1 MKPGREPAQ
10 PVAGPAAMKT
20 ARAKPGS
27 MPHVQTRIE
36 RVRESANR
44 FAAAQPKTPA
54 RPGSQPPRPELLPA
68 KMRGIAAQARP
79 ASTPR
84 VARSAFLPERRSR
97 ALQRAEEVACMTC
110 VVAPT
115 RRSYPV
121 KDASD
126 VRTELVELEAM
137 VSKDIQF
144 LSSQQDHVCRD
155 VLHTGAPDST
165 ALTEELRAMSN
176 SAPETIKEI
185 VFTAHGSPGRNGKIG
200 MGYDQEDKPD
210 YRVNAAELVEILKSL
225 GIEALLGHQL
235 HFYFRCCNS
244 AYANIDC
251 QKKIAKDAK
260 DAILDQSFIAGF
272 HKLMEQLGCKHLKVT
287 GFRGYYFPAVKKP
300 ELSTDDGKTKRPI
313 AEGTVTIDEHKNV
326 VISSDIWKLKST
338 QKLNDK
344 L

>member
-1 MKPGREPAQ
+1 
-10 PVAGPAAMKT
+10 MKT

-27 MPHVQTRIE
+27 MPHVQARIE
-36 RVRESANR
+36 RVREIANR
-44 FAAAQPKTPA
+44 VAAAQPKTPA
-54 RPGSQPPRPELLPA
+54 RPASQPPRPELLPA
-68 KMRGIAAQARP
+68 KMRGAAAQARP
-79 ASTPR
+79 ASTPAGTPLGGR
-84 VARSAFLPERRSR
+84 PAFLPERRSR
-97 ALQRAEEVACMTC
+97 ALQRAEEVARMTC

-137 VSKDIQF
+137 VGKDIQF

-155 VLHTGAPDST
+155 VLHTGAPGNA
-165 ALTEELRAMSN
+165 ALAAQLRAMSD

-200 MGYDQEDKPD
+200 MGYDQDGKPD

-225 GIEALLGHQL
+225 DIKALFEHRL

-272 HKLMEQLGCKHLKVT
+272 HGLMKQLGCKHLSVT

-313 AEGTVTIDEHKNV
+313 AEGTVTIDEQNNV

-338 QKLNDK
+338 PKLNDK